1 MENTKCMWHFFQN
14 YFVFS
19 IGERRAVIALV
30 VLILL
35 IIIVPKIYFLV
46 CPKDS
51 FPRKIITSQIK
62 DFQKEYA
69 ALEATR
75 GDSNDYGNYNFY
87 NDHSSQQRNVSGA
100 LFYFDPN
107 KIGLDDWIRLGLSE
121 RQASV
126 IENYKLKGGKF
137 RKPEDIRKIFVLN
150 DEMKERLIPFV
161 QIESS
166 EGSSKYSVKESEL
179 EPMLFDFDPNKIG
192 VEEWTKLGLSEKQ
205 ATVIENYKAKGGK
218 FRKPEDIQKIFVLN
232 DEMKARLLP
241 YVRIGDSTLSDA
253 KAPINYSELAK
264 SIFAHKQSM
273 QFDVIEIN
281 TADSAMFEHLRGI
294 GPTLAK
300 RIVAYRVALG
310 GFVSVNQIKEVWGLS
325 DSTFQFIKPHL
336 IIEKTEIRQISLNT
350 ASYEILKNHP
360 YIKGWLAKWILSY
373 RKNNTSFKNVE
384 QLKIVSSM
392 TDSIYL
398 KLKPYVKVQ

>member
-1 MENTKCMWHFFQN
+1 MENTKRMWQFFQN

-30 VLILL
+30 VMILL
-35 IIIVPKIYFLV
+35 IITVPKIYFLV
-46 CPKDS
+46 SPKDS
-51 FPRKIITSQIK
+51 LPRKIVTSQIK

-69 ALEATR
+69 ALEAIR
-75 GDSNDYGNYNFY
+75 EDSNDYRNYNSY

-107 KIGLDDWIRLGLSE
+107 KIGLDDWMRLGLSE
-121 RQASV
+121 RQATV
-126 IENYKLKGGKF
+126 IENYKSKGGKF

-161 QIESS
+161 QIEYS
-166 EGSSKYSVKESEL
+166 ESSSKYSVKEPKL
-179 EPMLFDFDPNKIG
+179 EAMLFDFDPNKIG
-192 VEEWTKLGLSEKQ
+192 VEEWMKLGLSEKQ

-232 DEMKARLLP
+232 DEMKTRLLP
-241 YVRIGDSTLSDA
+241 YVRIGESISSDG
-253 KAPINYSELAK
+253 KTPINYSELAK

-273 QFDVIEIN
+273 QFDVVEIN

-300 RIVAYRVALG
+300 RIVVYRAALG
-310 GFVSVNQIKEVWGLS
+310 GFVSVNQIREVWGLS

-336 IIEKTEIRQISLNT
+336 SIEKTEIRQINLNT

-373 RKNNTSFKNVE
+373 KKNNTSFKNVE
-384 QLKIVSSM
+384 QLKMVSSM
-392 TDSIYL
+392 NDSIYN
-398 KLKPYVKVQ
+398 KLKDYVKVQ